1 MYKCSKCGRLTN
13 IKKYGIKRYIYKND
27 YVSWLCKRCYPKVKY
42 NRDRGL
48 AGVLKLTKER

>member
-13 IKKYGIKRYIYKND
+13 IKKHGIKRYRDNL
-27 YVSWLCKRCYPKVKY
+27 VSWLCKRCYPKVKY